1 MKFERHSPNFFHF
14 FYGTVN
20 VVIMTVCWYFKSMR
34 LEDSNQKQEQ
44 TRDGLFEKLLKTRSI
59 LLSGEINKESA
70 DKFIKDLL
78 VLEAESTDPIKV
90 FINSPGGDVDAGFA
104 IYDMVRFVSCPVI
117 MIGMGLI
124 ASAASLI
131 LLAVPAENR
140 VGLPNSSY
148 LIHQPLSEMKGNATD
163 IEIHAM
169 QLEKVKAKI
178 NSIIAEATGT
188 AFETVAADTDRDHW
202 LDADQALSYGLI
214 SRVVSSRNEI

>member
-1 MKFERHSPNFFHF
+1 
-14 FYGTVN
+14 
-20 VVIMTVCWYFKSMR
+20 MR
-34 LEDSNQKQEQ
+34 NEDNNAKNDQAK
-44 TRDGLFEKLLKTRSI
+44 DGLYEKILKTRSI
-59 LLSGEINKESA
+59 LLSGEINKDSA

-78 VLEAESTDPIKV
+78 VLEAESNDPVKV

-131 LLAVPAENR
+131 LLAVPAERR

-169 QLEKVKAKI
+169 QLEKIKAKL
-178 NSIIAEATGT
+178 NRIISEATGT
-188 AFETVAADTDRDHW
+188 DLEAVAADTDRDHW
-202 LDADQALSYGLI
+202 LDAEQAVAYGLI
-214 SRVVSSRNEI
+214 SRIVPSRDEL

>member
-1 MKFERHSPNFFHF
+1 MKD
-14 FYGTVN
+14 
-20 VVIMTVCWYFKSMR
+20 CCYFKSMR

-44 TRDGLFEKLLKTRSI
+44 ARDGLYEKLLKTRSI

-70 DKFIKDLL
+70 DRFIKDLL
-78 VLEAESTDPIKV
+78 VLEAESTDPVKV

-131 LLAVPAENR
+131 LLAVPSER
-140 VGLPNSSY
+140 RLGLPNSSY

-163 IEIHAM
+163 IEIHAL
-169 QLEKVKAKI
+169 QLEKVKEKL
-178 NSIIAEATGT
+178 NRIISEATGT
-188 AFETVAADTDRDHW
+188 AIETVASDTDRDHW
-202 LDADQALSYGLI
+202 LDAEQALGYGLI
-214 SRVVSSRNEI
+214 SRIVQTKEEL